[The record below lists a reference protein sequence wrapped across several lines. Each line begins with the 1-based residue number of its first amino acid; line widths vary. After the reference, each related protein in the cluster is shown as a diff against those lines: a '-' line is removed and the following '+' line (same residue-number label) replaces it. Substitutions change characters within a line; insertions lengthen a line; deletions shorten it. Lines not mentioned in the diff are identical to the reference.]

1 MRFAL
6 TFMALY
12 AVVFAADLLL
22 LRLLQPSWWQR
33 RWLRRLLYG
42 QFPFAL
48 LGSALWLISR
58 EYGFNSLL
66 AVGWGLLAVLF
77 LYLGSLL
84 IALLLSALPL
94 LAAKLWTHIDP
105 PPTPAR
111 RAFLGRALATLPIA
125 GAGGVSYGLVRS
137 ASGANLREVPLYFAD
152 LPASL
157 EGLRILH
164 ISDIHIGPY
173 IRLPD
178 LEKLL
183 LRAEELQ
190 PDLALITGD
199 ICDHMPDF
207 LDTLRLLEALPTR
220 LGSYCSLGNHEYI
233 RGVRRVRRLFSQ
245 TTLPLLVDSGQLID
259 VGGTPLYV
267 AAADDP
273 RYLRSA
279 ESYTRLRSSVEKAVD
294 GAPQEAFSI
303 LLSHRS
309 QALDYASPLG
319 IDLTLSGHTHGFQ
332 LGLGGRSLFDSLLP
346 DRYIWGHYQQG
357 QSQLYTSCGVGHWLP
372 FRFGFPPEAPLI
384 VLHRA

>member
-12 AVVFAADLLL
+12 TVVFAVDLLL
-22 LRLLQPSWWQR
+22 LRALQPSWWQR

-42 QFPFAL
+42 QFPLAV
-48 LGSALWLISR
+48 LGAALWLISR
-58 EYGFNSLL
+58 AYGFNNLL
-66 AVGWGLLAVLF
+66 AVGWGLLAVLS

-84 IALLLSALPL
+84 ISLVLSSPVL
-94 LAAKLWTHIDP
+94 LAHKIWSRIDP
-105 PPTPAR
+105 PSAPAR
-111 RAFLGRALATLPIA
+111 RAFLGRALATVPLA
-125 GAGGVSYGLVRS
+125 GVGGVTYGLARS
-137 ASGANLREVPLYFAD
+137 SSGADLREIPLHFAN
-152 LPASL
+152 LPAPL

-173 IRLPD
+173 IGLPD

-183 LRAEELQ
+183 LRAEALK

-199 ICDHMPDF
+199 LCDHMPDY
-207 LDTLRLLEALPTR
+207 LDALHLLEALPTR
-220 LGSYCSLGNHEYI
+220 LGNYCSLGNHEYI
-233 RGVRRVRRLFSQ
+233 RGVRRVRRLFAQ
-245 TTLPLLVDSGQLID
+245 TTLPLLVDSGQHIAVD
-259 VGGTPLYV
+259 GASLYI

-273 RYLRSA
+273 RYLRSP
-279 ESYTRLRSSVEKAVD
+279 ESYARLRASVEKSMD

-309 QALDYASPLG
+309 QALDYASPLA
-319 IDLTLSGHTHGFQ
+319 IDLTLAGHTHGFQ

-357 QSQLYTSCGVGHWLP
+357 ASQLYTTCGVGHWLP
-372 FRFGFPPEAPLI
+372 FRFGCPPEAPLI

>member
-125 GAGGVSYGLVRS
+125 GAYGLVRS

-372 FRFGFPPEAPLI
+372 FRFGCPPEAPLI

>member
-33 RWLRRLLYG
+33 RWLRRLLYS

-125 GAGGVSYGLVRS
+125 CAGGVSYGLVRS

-372 FRFGFPPEAPLI
+372 FRFGCPPEAPLI